1 MKRGFSHLDWVI
13 SMGIFLVAILSIFVY
28 IRPFSTNIY
37 GAEDLVDLVKEKF
50 NEEAYWTIKKLPL
63 FVESC
68 SAVGGEFRVELA
80 FENDW
85 RTLEGETSFTT
96 DRAGTHIL
104 YLHNLDSNKT
114 FAVNLGV
121 SPSNC
126 EDKARLGVVENTI
139 GISDE
144 LVGILK
150 GAGYDTLS
158 NLWRFP
164 PGKDFA
170 IFIDQQKIIGK
181 EPHQK
186 ANIYAEQIRDFAVS
200 KDGNLREV
208 IISFR
213 VW

>member
-1 MKRGFSHLDWVI
+1 MKRGFSHLDWVL
-13 SMGIFLVAILSIFVY
+13 SMGIFLVAILSIFIY
-28 IRPFSTNIY
+28 IKPFSTNLY
-37 GAEDLVDLVKEKF
+37 GDRDLVDIVKEKF

-68 SAVGGEFRVELA
+68 SLGVFNVALA
-80 FENDW
+80 FENGW
-85 RTLEGETSFTT
+85 KTLDERTSFTT
-96 DRAGTHIL
+96 DKVGKYII
-104 YLHNLDSNKT
+104 YLHNLNRNKE

-121 SPSNC
+121 NPSYC
-126 EDKARLGVVENTI
+126 GDKVSLGIVENTI

-144 LVGILK
+144 LVSILS
-150 GAGYDTLS
+150 GADYNSLRE
-158 NLWRFP
+158 LWRFP

-170 IFIDQQKIIGK
+170 IFIDQQKIIGGK
-181 EPHQK
+181 PYQR
-186 ANIYAEQIRDFAVS
+186 ANIYAEQSREFAVS